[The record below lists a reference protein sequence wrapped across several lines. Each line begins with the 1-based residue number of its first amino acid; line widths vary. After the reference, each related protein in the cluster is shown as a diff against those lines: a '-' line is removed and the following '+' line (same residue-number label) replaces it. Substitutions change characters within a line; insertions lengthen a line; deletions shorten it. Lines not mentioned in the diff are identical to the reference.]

1 MACKGKEVFCTGLCF
16 AAVKK
21 NLHQPNHALVFQFDT
36 GNFGLAQDHRTAES
50 LKEVTFN
57 PDHKGSSRRVHFLE
71 QEVAVLCDTA

>member
-1 MACKGKEVFCTGLCF
+1 
-16 AAVKK
+16 
-21 NLHQPNHALVFQFDT
+21 VFQFDT